1 MPSERHE
8 ALYSNPHSHSA
19 PLRSHSKKHHSLPA
33 SASAPKP
40 VATAA
45 AVAPPPTQQ
54 PSLSPRKDTKDLN
67 KKYQMANQS
76 AKVPSSQ
83 TSQRASYPPATREA
97 HPHSNSH
104 AAAAPAPAPA
114 TAKQRSAAKRTVQ
127 SVMAGKEPPPAS
139 APAPAQAPAVV
150 AERQPPN
157 RPPLNGGVDDDDRRV
172 SASYLMKLGILLNV
186 EALFKVSPDEVA
198 DLMADLGR
206 TYPDLLEGA
215 GLQRLEGR
223 R

>member
-1 MPSERHE
+1 MPSERQD
-8 ALYSNPHSHSA
+8 ALSSNPYSHAA

-33 SASAPKP
+33 SAPKQ
-40 VATAA
+40 AA
-45 AVAPPPTQQ
+45 AIAPTQQQ

-76 AKVPSSQ
+76 AKVPASQ
-83 TSQRASYPPATREA
+83 APQRASYPPAAREA
-97 HPHSNSH
+97 PSHSHSTSR
-104 AAAAPAPAPA
+104 AAAAPAPAPAPA
-114 TAKQRSAAKRTVQ
+114 TAKQHSAAKRTVQ
-127 SVMAGKEPPPAS
+127 SVMAGKEAPPAPPPA
-139 APAPAQAPAVV
+139 PAVE

-157 RPPLNGGVDDDDRRV
+157 QVPSAAGGGGGGGDVDDDRRV

-186 EALFKVSPDEVA
+186 EALFKISPDEVA

-215 GLQRLEGR
+215 GLQRAEGR